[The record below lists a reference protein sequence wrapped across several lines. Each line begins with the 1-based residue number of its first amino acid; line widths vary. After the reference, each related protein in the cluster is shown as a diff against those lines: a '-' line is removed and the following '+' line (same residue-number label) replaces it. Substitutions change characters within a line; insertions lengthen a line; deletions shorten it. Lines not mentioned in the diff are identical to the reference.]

1 LKFLAAIVCAMVAA
15 FAVSAARADDPAANT
30 RYIPG
35 YYDPGTG
42 IFTGLP
48 QSSTSLPQ
56 SSAAGSNLSAPPAT
70 AITGKLVI
78 KVSIDVDP
86 TICGKE
92 TLTAMA
98 SALIVDPNY
107 GGGVSS
113 PTPLKV
119 GACAGG
125 KAGITFEFPFHLD
138 ISSASDVMTV
148 AVSVFAGPSNNPLSQ
163 LTATLPL
170 PKNGINKIS
179 LPEGI

>member
-1 LKFLAAIVCAMVAA
+1 MVAA
-15 FAVSAARADDPAANT
+15 LAVVAARGDDPAANT

-48 QSSTSLPQ
+48 QSS
-56 SSAAGSNLSAPPAT
+56 AVGSNLSAPRAT
-70 AITGKLVI
+70 AIIGKLVI

-98 SALIVDPNY
+98 SVLIVDPNY

-119 GACAGG
+119 GACSGG

-138 ISSASDVMTV
+138 ISSAADVMTV
-148 AVSVFAGPSNNPLSQ
+148 AVSVFAGPSNNLLSQ